1 MDHSLAVRQ
10 NTERIWNIRRGETG
24 SRRNRRRV
32 HHCMS
37 FRERRKIRY
46 TLELLRILEAAAA
59 VCAVMMIEAGTLWIG
74 MILVILVIEF
84 CCRYIE
90 KSIKKQCTCRKQ
102 MHRIFC
108 QYKQNKNSFILYTC
122 IGKMSKKM
130 RAKSSRFSLDK
141 NIKLRSQTGC
151 INERVMTWETSE
163 K

>member
-59 VCAVMMIEAGTLWIG
+59 VCTVMMIEAGTLWIG

-90 KSIKKQCTCRKQ
+90 IGRASCR
-102 MHRIFC
+102 
-108 QYKQNKNSFILYTC
+108 
-122 IGKMSKKM
+122 
-130 RAKSSRFSLDK
+130 
-141 NIKLRSQTGC
+141 
-151 INERVMTWETSE
+151 ERVSSPV
-163 K
+163 